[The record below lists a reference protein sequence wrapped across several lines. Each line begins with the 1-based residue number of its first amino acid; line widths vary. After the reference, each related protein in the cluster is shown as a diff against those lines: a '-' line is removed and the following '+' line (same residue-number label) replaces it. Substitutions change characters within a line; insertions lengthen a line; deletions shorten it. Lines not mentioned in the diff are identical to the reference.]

1 MLTQEEGEG
10 PADVC
15 SGSSSPLL
23 TAGFSLPGRRL
34 LQLRWLLHLQGL
46 QMPLLQEEWVWAS
59 SGNPGRGWVGGA
71 VASGR
76 EGTQSGF

>member
-23 TAGFSLPGRRL
+23 TAGFSLTGRRL
-34 LQLRWLLHLQGL
+34 LQLPWLLHLQGL
-46 QMPLLQEEWVWAS
+46 QMSLLQEE
-59 SGNPGRGWVGGA
+59 
-71 VASGR
+71 
-76 EGTQSGF
+76 